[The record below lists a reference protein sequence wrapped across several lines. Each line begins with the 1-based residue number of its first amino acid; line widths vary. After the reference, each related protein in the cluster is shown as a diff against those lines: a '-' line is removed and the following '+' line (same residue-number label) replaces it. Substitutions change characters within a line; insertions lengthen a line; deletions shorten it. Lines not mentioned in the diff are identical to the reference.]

1 MKKLHYEASGD
12 NYKFKDPFKVIA
24 LKASGKTKKNLK
36 RFRKYGIEIS
46 DVSESRGDSAYRIN
60 VVLNKVNSFQFAHV
74 EESIGTKNVIADEL
88 AKLYKKSFYY
98 NSAIDNAA
106 CIFNDLSTSG
116 AFPLTF
122 MLHVAAYP
130 NEWYADLKRWQGL
143 IDGTVE
149 ACNLAGA
156 AWGGG
161 ESATDRDIIVDGKS
175 LLSGSATGIIFPP
188 SRVLSEEKLE
198 EGDRIVLLESSG
210 VHANGIT
217 LLRRE
222 LLQRL
227 PKGYKTKLSDG
238 TTYGEALITPT
249 IIYSKVVEEVVINSL
264 AHYAVHIT
272 GHGWRKIM
280 RAKKPFTYVL
290 EKITTPQ
297 SIFETIQKYSGSSQ
311 KEMYDTY
318 NMGAGFALFV
328 PEKQVKTVIN
338 IARKNKIKA
347 LDAGYI
353 KKGPKQ
359 VVINPLGVTF
369 SADDLNIR

>member
-1 MKKLHYEASGD
+1 
-12 NYKFKDPFKVIA
+12 
-24 LKASGKTKKNLK
+24 
-36 RFRKYGIEIS
+36 
-46 DVSESRGDSAYRIN
+46 
-60 VVLNKVNSFQFAHV
+60 
-74 EESIGTKNVIADEL
+74 
-88 AKLYKKSFYY
+88 
-98 NSAIDNAA
+98 
-106 CIFNDLSTSG
+106 
-116 AFPLTF
+116 

-143 IDGTVE
+143 IEGTLA

-156 AWGGG
+156 SWGGG
-161 ESATDRDIIVDGKS
+161 ESATDRDIIVSGKS
-175 LLSGSATGIIFPP
+175 LLSGSATGIIFPA
-188 SRVLSEEKLE
+188 SKVLSEEKLE

-222 LLQRL
+222 LLTRL
-227 PKGYKTKLSDG
+227 PQGYKTKLSDG
-238 TTYGEALITPT
+238 RSYGEVLITPT
-249 IIYSKVVEEVVINSL
+249 VIYSKIVEEVVINSN

-280 RAKKPFTYVL
+280 RANKPFTYVL
-290 EKITTPQ
+290 EKILNPQ
-297 SIFETIQKYSGSSQ
+297 PIFETIQQYSNSSQ

-328 PEKQVKTVIN
+328 PEKEVEKVIK
-338 IARKNKIKA
+338 IAKKNKIKA

-359 VVINPLGVTF
+359 IIIEPLAITF
-369 SADDLNIR
+369 FSDDLNIR